1 MKRLLAN
8 GNRRWI
14 WSIGLTAV
22 VALLLGLA
30 VWGWA
35 QWSGSRIQVRRQFG
49 GFNDTQSVNGLGLL
63 AGWLRAQ
70 GQQVSRSKLLT
81 TQIEQYDLII
91 WTHVGQVPPAEEP
104 IRVLDDWMSR
114 GGRLVFLGHDHDA
127 TLAYWQR
134 VYHTSAA
141 GDRDLARW
149 AYRHELAQIQA
160 PESAP
165 WESDWTD
172 SSQRPEPYPT
182 GSVTPWWQVAGG
194 NSIRFGQPQ
203 SVAATGDPLE
213 AADLEGEP
221 LNPVA
226 QAPSVPPA
234 EPLAVQLNSPGPA
247 PVRVR
252 TWLQPQSPNAQVTT
266 YLQLDDQ
273 RIPVQWSD
281 RLPAS
286 YGASRRDLWVVS
298 VPFFLTNFGLLQPE
312 YARHRDEFLSNLAPY
327 RRVLFLETGPGPVLM
342 SSTPAERVDRP
353 WAWMT
358 QAPFPLFALHA
369 VVLAIIFCFAKYPQ
383 FGRPKRVNFQ
393 PRNDFGQHLTEV
405 GRLLRHAGSTDYARQ
420 KLEQYYQV
428 LRRRPRTGQSDEDT
442 PPRNAIDS

>member
-1 MKRLLAN
+1 MKRLLGN

-14 WSIGLTAV
+14 GIVGLSLV

-30 VWGWA
+30 WWGWA

-81 TQIEQYDLII
+81 TQLEQYDLVI
-91 WTHVGQVPPAEEP
+91 WTHVGQFPPAEEP

-134 VYHTSAA
+134 VYHASGA
-141 GDRDLARW
+141 GERALARW
-149 AYRHELAQIQA
+149 AYRHELAHIQA
-160 PESAP
+160 PNSTP
-165 WESDWTD
+165 WVPSWTD
-172 SSQRPEPYPT
+172 SSHRPEPYPT
-182 GSVTPWWQVAGG
+182 GYATAWWQVAGD
-194 NSIRFGQPQ
+194 NSIRFGRPR
-203 SVAATGDPLE
+203 SVPDNDDPSDATELEQDPSNAAVE
-213 AADLEGEP
+213 AAANSP
-221 LNPVA
+221 L
-226 QAPSVPPA
+226 
-234 EPLAVQLNSPGPA
+234 EPLAVQLNSPDLP

-252 TWLQPQSPNAQVTT
+252 TWLQPQSPAAQVTT
-266 YLQLDDQ
+266 YLQIDDQ

-281 RLPAS
+281 RAPAS
-286 YGASRRDLWVVS
+286 YGAKRRDLWVVS
-298 VPFFLTNFGLLQPE
+298 IPFFLTNFGILQPE
-312 YARHRDEFLSNLAPY
+312 YARYRDEFLHLHSPY

-342 SSTPAERVDRP
+342 SSTPAERIDRP

-369 VVLAIIFCFAKYPQ
+369 VALAIIFCFAKYPQ
-383 FGRPKRVNFQ
+383 FGRPKRVSFQ

-405 GRLLRHAGSTDYARQ
+405 GRLLRRAGSADYARQ